1 MFIGYSRDHQARLN
15 LIQQATRVGNELRLI
30 DRGRDRPAVAVAEMV
45 DGSRSQRI
53 RGSWVRTWSG
63 APTEGMG
70 SMVGVDDDGTIRHIC
85 LAAGNLDNG
94 IDAVVE
100 QAAAAGW
107 PVAPIAVGPVVN
119 ENMLF
124 FLTLD
129 LVRFVDVLSRE
140 AGYAG
145 DWLLG
150 VHVDRLLGRLSRN
163 LANSISLNLAPY
175 DDEVYR
181 QTGRVCARRL
191 PPDAPP
197 VVDRL
202 LRPLFRNLGTEPVL
216 DRLVADS

>member
-1 MFIGYSRDHQARLN
+1 MAFDDALAERL
-15 LIQQATRVGNELRLI
+15 
-30 DRGRDRPAVAVAEMV
+30 RDRLRDA
-45 DGSRSQRI
+45 
-53 RGSWVRTWSG
+53 
-63 APTEGMG
+63 
-70 SMVGVDDDGTIRHIC
+70 VGVNEKKMLGGLALLTDG
-85 LAAGNLDNG
+85 
-94 IDAVVE
+94 
-100 QAAAAGW
+100 
-107 PVAPIAVGPVVN
+107 
-119 ENMLF
+119 NMLF

-140 AGYAG
+140 AGYGG

-181 QTGRVCARRL
+181 QTGRVSARRL
-191 PPDAPP
+191 PPDAPA